1 MNKWKDLTTKRWKDL
16 EHITWREVRLEEIA
30 DINMGQ
36 SPKSI
41 YYNNLGEGIRFL
53 QGNRTFGRIYPTFD
67 TYTTKITKLAN
78 KGDILFT
85 VRAPVGDMNIANYD
99 LCIGRGIVAIRGKEN
114 HKFLYYSLIHNT
126 ELLKTAENGTTYGSI
141 NKSDLENF
149 KIKIPD
155 LETQEKIADILSTYD
170 RLIENNNRRIEILE
184 KTAEEIYKEWFVRM
198 RFPGYENTKFIKGIP
213 EGWEVKKIGN
223 IISKLESGKRQKSNN
238 EEEKTVVSLG
248 AGDIKGLG
256 EYSNSN
262 EYLIPYTFF
271 KEMNKGV
278 VEDKDIAIYKD
289 GAYTGKTTM
298 FRDQFPYSEIAVNE
312 HVFLV
317 QCKDYKLQNYLLFT
331 LMQNSYFDLMQILSM
346 TSAQPGLNQSKFK
359 NIKIEVPTKN
369 LIDEFY
375 GISEIHLKEIF
386 NLAKQNQNLIKQRDL
401 LLPRLMNGTIEVK

>member
-198 RFPGYENTKFIKGIP
+198 RFPGHENTKFIKGIP
-213 EGWEVKKIGN
+213 EGWEVKRVGN
-223 IISKLESGKRQKSNN
+223 ITPILTGKKDANYAEDNGKYLFFTCSQTPLRSNGYSFDSHSVILAGN
-238 EEEKTVVSLG
+238 GDFNVKIYRGKFEAYQRTYVLTPHDNKYLYLLYFIIEKNIDWLINQAAGTVIRYLTRG
-248 AGDIKGLG
+248 MIERIPL
-256 EYSNSN
+256 
-262 EYLIPYTFF
+262 LIPNNHLLNY
-271 KEMNKGV
+271 
-278 VEDKDIAIYKD
+278 Y
-289 GAYTGKTTM
+289 
-298 FRDQFPYSEIAVNE
+298 NE
-312 HVFLV
+312 H
-317 QCKDYKLQNYLLFT
+317 
-331 LMQNSYFDLMQILSM
+331 I
-346 TSAQPGLNQSKFK
+346 K
-359 NIKIEVPTKN
+359 NIFELRDNIE
-369 LIDEFY
+369 L
-375 GISEIHLKEIF
+375 
-386 NLAKQNQNLIKQRDL
+386 QNQNLIKQRDL
-401 LLPRLMNGTIEVK
+401 LLPRLMNGTIDRKSVV

>member
-1 MNKWKDLTTKRWKDL
+1 MNKGKDLTTKRWKDL

-126 ELLKTAENGTTYGSI
+126 EFLKTAENGTTYGSI

-149 KIKIPD
+149 KIEIPD
-155 LETQEKIADILSTYD
+155 LKTQEKIADILSTYD

-198 RFPGYENTKFIKGIP
+198 RFPGHDNTKFIKGIP
-213 EGWEVKKIGN
+213 EEWEVKRVGDLAKFKRGKNLVIRDAIPGEVPVIAGGMEPSCYHN
-223 IISKLESGKRQKSNN
+223 ESNTN
-238 EEEKTVVSLG
+238 APVITVSASG
-248 AGDIKGLG
+248 ANAGYTQLNHVNVWASDCSYIDI
-256 EYSNSN
+256 ND
-262 EYLIPYTFF
+262 T
-271 KEMNKGV
+271 
-278 VEDKDIAIYKD
+278 D
-289 GAYTGKTTM
+289 
-298 FRDQFPYSEIAVNE
+298 
-312 HVFLV
+312 LV
-317 QCKDYKLQNYLLFT
+317 YYIYLL
-331 LMQNSYFDLMQILSM
+331 LKVSHKEILNLQLG
-346 TSAQPGLNQSKFK
+346 SAQPHVYARDLNNFKFLK
-359 NIKIEVPTKN
+359 PDRK
-369 LIDEFY
+369 LI
-375 GISEIHLKEIF
+375 KEI
-386 NLAKQNQNLIKQRDL
+386 NSYAKDIFEKIKYLSSTNQNLIKQRDL